1 MQFDV
6 LQAPVRNSF
15 PARLGLLACWGALSA
30 VSVPVLAQ
38 SPVPVESVATV
49 EELDFE
55 ITRQIERL
63 DKDLST
69 DATFSDQKSKGI
81 AQAFGLLACLGQ
93 ALAEHPEGSTSKV
106 QGPALR
112 DAALQFKRD
121 STFEQAGAA
130 LAQVKQAQAGQ
141 ATGEHSRLHPWNKL
155 LRMHPM
161 MEEMNARSS
170 ESLKILK
177 RPRGKPGETSP
188 AVTWGLLAIA
198 MKADTHEVK
207 EADKIPRWNELS
219 DEFRHAA
226 VQMGAAIKA
235 KDKEA
240 GRAWFDKATAAC
252 DTCHGE
258 FQD

>member
-1 MQFDV
+1 MQFDR
-6 LQAPVRNSF
+6 LQVAVRNSL
-15 PARLGLLACWGALSA
+15 PASLGLLVCGAALSVMP
-30 VSVPVLAQ
+30 VSVQAQ
-38 SPVPVESVATV
+38 SPVPIESVATL

-63 DKDLST
+63 TKDLST
-69 DATFSDQKSKGI
+69 EATFPDQKSKGI

-93 ALAEHPEGSTSKV
+93 ALAEHPESTTSKV

-112 DAALQFKRD
+112 DAALQFN
-121 STFEQAGAA
+121 SNSSFEQATAA
-130 LAQVKQAQAGQ
+130 LAQMKQAQAGQ
-141 ATGEHSRLHPWNKL
+141 AAGEHSRLHPWNKL
-155 LRMHPM
+155 IRMHPM

-170 ESLKILK
+170 EALKILK
-177 RPRGKPGETSP
+177 RPRGKAGETSP
-188 AVTWGLLAIA
+188 AVTWGVLAIA

-219 DEFRHAA
+219 DEFRNAA

-235 KDKEA
+235 QDKTA
-240 GRAWFDKATAAC
+240 GRAWFDKATTAC

-258 FQD
+258 FQE